1 MKTSKMI
8 GFAALASAASLLGAT
23 AAEAHAKLVSAS
35 PSANATVAAPK
46 QVILKFNEK
55 LSRKFSGAD
64 ISMPAMPGMAMA
76 AKLSIGKDGKT
87 LILQPKTR
95 LMAGAYTVKWRVV
108 TPDTH
113 RTEGTYAFT
122 VR

>member
-23 AAEAHAKLVSAS
+23 VAEAHAKLVSAS

-55 LSRKFSGAD
+55 LSRKFSGAS
-64 ISMPAMPGMAMA
+64 ISMPGMAA
-76 AKLSIGKDGKT
+76 PAKVSLGKDGKT